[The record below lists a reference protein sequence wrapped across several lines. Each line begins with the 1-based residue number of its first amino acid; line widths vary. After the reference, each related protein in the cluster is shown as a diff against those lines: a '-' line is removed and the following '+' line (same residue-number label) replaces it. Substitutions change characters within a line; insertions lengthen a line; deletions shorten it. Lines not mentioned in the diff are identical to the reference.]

1 MGSGNTKQR
10 VLILGGG
17 GLGTAFAERFLDD
30 GHEVVVA
37 DFNEVV
43 IERFAGT
50 KVDARVLD
58 VTVESEVETAAN
70 TWGAFD
76 GVLYAVGV
84 NSRTAIFD
92 TDLSDW
98 QRILTTNLTSAFL
111 VGRAFGKVMAKEG
124 AGSLLFVSS
133 VAGTIPHKNHGAY
146 AASKSGLNQFVRVLA
161 NELATSGVNAN
172 LLAPGYIETDLT
184 REHLDRPG
192 IKENLI
198 GLVPMG
204 RLGTPEELTG
214 IALFLMSAE
223 GKFITGQVIHVDG
236 GRTLV

>member
-1 MGSGNTKQR
+1 
-10 VLILGGG
+10 
-17 GLGTAFAERFLDD
+17 
-30 GHEVVVA
+30 
-37 DFNEVV
+37 
-43 IERFAGT
+43 
-50 KVDARVLD
+50 
-58 VTVESEVETAAN
+58 
-70 TWGAFD
+70 
-76 GVLYAVGV
+76 
-84 NSRTAIFD
+84 
-92 TDLSDW
+92 
-98 QRILTTNLTSAFL
+98 
-111 VGRAFGKVMAKEG
+111 MAKEG

-192 IKENLI
+192 IKESLI